1 MNYKNMKRNS
11 GKTTHE
17 ILEEN
22 KRRYDDTYKD
32 SKQLIPTLF
41 NKINAI
47 GTISSSTQKE
57 LYKKFVNKIISLDD
71 NKIYLDKVAAVL
83 NIERKQLD
91 IIDIEDNDIYEKDD
105 SDGGYKLK
113 KDDSGYKLKKG
124 GCDVRNIKVTTK
136 HLDINKSERDK
147 IIEDISYFSPGYF
160 LIPLDD
166 NNLLFFKSNFE
177 DKKKRLIIQLN
188 KDKKKELIHISLFP
202 FSNIHVTFNRKNDSK
217 ETLKIYQNCNPDL
230 RCFFTNIKNL
240 LLRVKHQL
248 VCLIKDIVDDK
259 PYLNIPEIY
268 RNSNEKNNWNSLVT
282 LPKNKAI
289 EELIFFRDNLNI
301 LLNSLQFLKD
311 INPYNEDLE
320 KEMREIGY
328 SCDW

>member
-1 MNYKNMKRNS
+1 MKRNS

-41 NKINAI
+41 NKINTI
-47 GTISSSTQKE
+47 GTISPSTQKE

-91 IIDIEDNDIYEKDD
+91 IIDKEDNDIYEEDN

-113 KDDSGYKLKKG
+113 KDDSGGGYKLKKG
-124 GCDVRNIKVTTK
+124 GCNIRNIKVTTK
-136 HLDINKSERDK
+136 HLEINKSERDK

-230 RCFFTNIKNL
+230 ICFFKNIKNL

-259 PYLNIPEIY
+259 PYPNIPEIY

-311 INPYNEDLE
+311 IDPYHEDLE
-320 KEMREIGY
+320 KEMRETGY